1 MESLGEQIG
10 IAHAP
15 RVLRCLPTRETC
27 VASTARWASICSVMA
42 NYARGRS
49 PTKTRYRPATSEVNK
64 QLTASKLCTQPARAA
79 FNPAHTVN
87 IDLRASWS
95 SVPTHH
101 YGFAVAPFPTRDRH
115 SGNLRRVVVVAST
128 APFGP
133 SALMLN

>member
-27 VASTARWASICSVMA
+27 VASTARWASICSVMD

-87 IDLRASWS
+87 IELRRLMELGFYASA
-95 SVPTHH
+95 T
-101 YGFAVAPFPTRDRH
+101 FAVAPFNAIVTPETCAA
-115 SGNLRRVVVVAST
+115 SWSLPARRRSAR
-128 APFGP
+128 AP
-133 SALMLN
+133 